1 MEKLTPMLKQYME
14 VKEAN
19 PDALVM
25 FRLGDFYELFFD
37 DAKIA
42 SLELDLVLTGRAAGD
57 NQRAPMCGVPH
68 HAAGGYIQKLV
79 DRGFKV
85 AIVEQMEDPSTAVGL
100 VKRDVVKIVTP
111 GTMVDEL
118 IEDKDRHYIAS
129 IEHFAGN
136 YTLLL
141 CELIS
146 GQLELHT
153 IKADSSLLKATILK
167 YQIRELVTSSHLDAR
182 SLQVI
187 RAIPYLTLSYCDE
200 VDIDEAYLKQVHKIE
215 DEQKRRVYGRLLQYL
230 LRTQKRSLYHL
241 KEVVDT
247 STQKFMRMD
256 YSTMLNL
263 ELVEALRNQGKN
275 NTLFSFLD
283 QCKTSMGS
291 RLLKDWI
298 MHPLFDLEM
307 ILKRQAQIE
316 YLLKDFIKYDRLIER
331 LNVCYDV
338 QRLVGRVSFGSA
350 NPQDLMRL
358 RQTLNQVPEILSLV
372 DDPIFEP
379 LNKIDPLNELTQI
392 LNDALNDECPPTL
405 KDGNIFRTGYHEQL
419 DELRD
424 IQNSGQKWLLAFE
437 AQERERTQIKN
448 LKIGYN
454 RVFGYYIEVFKG
466 NIPMIKDEFMY
477 VRKQTLSNQ
486 ERFITP
492 ELKEMEDKI
501 LHAYDR
507 SLKLEQ
513 DLFNALIERIRLN
526 LFELQAIA
534 DALSHFDVVSA
545 LCRIAKDHH
554 YVKPTFHEG
563 FDCVIKEARHP
574 ILETKTKYVSNTTE
588 MNQAQ
593 MIHIL
598 TGPNMG
604 GKSTYMR
611 QLALVIILAQMGSYV
626 PAKKAELP
634 LIDAL
639 FTRMG
644 ASDDILSGQSTFM
657 VEMIEANTALQNATK
672 DSLVLFDEIGRGT
685 STFDGMALAQA
696 MVEYLATVVK
706 CKTIF
711 STHYHELTQLEHSLS
726 QVKNMHVEVFEE
738 NNEVTFLYR
747 VKHGRADR
755 SYGVNVARLAHLPNA
770 IIDRAGQLITELE
783 SKKRVVQQSMAI
795 VEMVTIPKELQRVEA
810 DLKKLDINQ
819 TTPLEAL
826 AYLDAWKKQMK
837 D

>member
-25 FRLGDFYELFFD
+25 LRLGDFYELFFE

-153 IKADSSLLKATILK
+153 IKADSPLLKATILK

-331 LNVCYDV
+331 LNLCYDV

-372 DDPIFEP
+372 EDPIFEP

-454 RVFGYYIEVFKG
+454 RVFGYYIEVSKG

-554 YVKPTFHEG
+554 YVKPTFHED

-574 ILETKTKYVSNTTE
+574 ILETKTKYVSNSTE

-795 VEMVTIPKELQRVEA
+795 VEMVTIPEELQRVEA

>member
-25 FRLGDFYELFFD
+25 FRLGDFYELFFE

-513 DLFNALIERIRLN
+513 DLFNALVERIRLN

-554 YVKPTFHEG
+554 YVKPTFHED

-574 ILETKTKYVSNTTE
+574 ILETKTKYVSNSTE

>member
-25 FRLGDFYELFFD
+25 FRLGDFYELFFE

-331 LNVCYDV
+331 LNLCYDV

-372 DDPIFEP
+372 EDPIFEP

-454 RVFGYYIEVFKG
+454 RVFGYYIEVSKG

-574 ILETKTKYVSNTTE
+574 ILETKTKYVSNSTE

-826 AYLDAWKKQMK
+826 AYLHAWKKQMK

>member
-25 FRLGDFYELFFD
+25 FRLGDFYELFFE
-37 DAKIA
+37 DAKVA
-42 SLELDLVLTGRAAGD
+42 SLELNLVLTGRAAGD
-57 NQRAPMCGVPH
+57 HQRAPMCGVPH

-85 AIVEQMEDPSTAVGL
+85 AIVEQVEDPATAVGL
-100 VKRDVVKIVTP
+100 VKREVVKIVTP

-118 IEDKDRHYIAS
+118 IEDKNRHYIAS
-129 IEHFAGN
+129 VEHFAGT

-146 GQLELHT
+146 GQLELHSL
-153 IKADSSLLKATILK
+153 KAEGTLLKATIMK
-167 YQIRELVTSSHLDAR
+167 YQIRELVTSSHIDPR

-187 RAIPYLTLSYCDE
+187 RSIPYLTLSYCDAIN
-200 VDIDEAYLKQVHKIE
+200 IDEAYLKQVAKIT

-241 KEVVDT
+241 KEIVDI
-247 STQKFMRMD
+247 SLQKFMRMD
-256 YSTMLNL
+256 YGTILNL
-263 ELVEALRNQGKN
+263 ELVDALRNQGKN

-283 QCKTSMGS
+283 QCRTAMGS
-291 RLLKDWI
+291 RLLKDWV
-298 MHPLFDLEM
+298 MHPLFDLKM

-316 YLLKDFIKYDRLIER
+316 HLLKDFIKYDRLQER
-331 LNVCYDV
+331 LKLCYDV

-350 NPQDLMRL
+350 NPQDLIRL
-358 RQTLNQVPEILSLV
+358 RQTLNQVPEILSLMKHA
-372 DDPIFEP
+372 IFAP
-379 LNKIDPLNELTQI
+379 LNQIDPLSELTQI
-392 LNDALNDECPPTL
+392 LNDALKDECPPTL
-405 KDGNIFRTGYHEQL
+405 KDGNIFRMGYHEQL

-424 IQNSGQKWLLAFE
+424 VQNSGQKWLLEFE
-437 AQERERTQIKN
+437 ARERERTQIKN

-454 RVFGYYIEVFKG
+454 RVFGYYIEISKG
-466 NIPMIKDEFMY
+466 NISMIKDEFKY

-492 ELKEMEDKI
+492 ELKETEDKI
-501 LHAYDR
+501 LHAYER

-513 DLFNALIERIRLN
+513 DLFTALNERIRLN

-534 DALSHFDVVSA
+534 DALSHFDVISA
-545 LCRIAKDHH
+545 LCRIARDHH
-554 YVKPTFHEG
+554 YVKPSFHEG

-574 ILETKTKYVSNTTE
+574 ILETKTKYVSNSTE

-611 QLALVIILAQMGSYV
+611 QLALVIILAQIGSYV
-626 PAKKAELP
+626 PAKKADLP

-657 VEMIEANTALQNATK
+657 VEMIEANAALQNASK
-672 DSLVLFDEIGRGT
+672 NSLVLFDEIGRGT

-696 MVEYLATVVK
+696 MVEYLATVVQ
-706 CKTIF
+706 CKTVF
-711 STHYHELTQLEHSLS
+711 STHYHELTQLEHSLP
-726 QVKNMHVEVFEE
+726 QVKNMHVEVFEKS
-738 NNEVTFLYR
+738 NEVTFLYR

-770 IIDRAGQLITELE
+770 IIDRAGQLIIELE

-795 VEMVTIPKELQRVEA
+795 VEMITIPKALQQVES
-810 DLKKLDINQ
+810 DLKQLDINQ

>member
-25 FRLGDFYELFFD
+25 FRLGDFYELFFE

-372 DDPIFEP
+372 EDPIFEP

-419 DELRD
+419 DKLRD

-454 RVFGYYIEVFKG
+454 RVFGYYIEVSKG

-657 VEMIEANTALQNATK
+657 VEMTEANTALQNATK